1 MSKYNKIAIAVLAAS
16 AMISGSAMAGTVTST
31 ATATWAATATKD
43 TTSNLVVTPLG
54 SLTFDYAA
62 GTESF
67 NTQKGLFD
75 VSIKGQGGAGATVT
89 AFTLTAQPA
98 TTKLSHLSDPKNTLD
113 VGIRWYGADLD
124 STKATTLVDGT
135 VSAHGLSGLG
145 DGSADAS
152 AQDEFTFFIA
162 DANNGTASIAAK
174 DAMDGVYSGDV
185 SVDFV
190 ANWTTS

>member
-16 AMISGSAMAGTVTST
+16 AMISGSAMAATVTST
-31 ATATWAATATKD
+31 ATATWSATATKD

-67 NTQKGLFD
+67 NTQNGLFD
-75 VSIKGQGGAGATVT
+75 VSIKGQATAT

-98 TTKLSHLSDPKNTLD
+98 TTTLSHLSDPANTLK
-113 VGIRWYGADLD
+113 VGMRWYGVDLD
-124 STKATTLVDGT
+124 SAKATTLVDGT

-145 DGSADAS
+145 NGTADAS
-152 AQDEFTFFIA
+152 AQESFTFFISEYNDGSA
-162 DANNGTASIAAK
+162 VKPIK
-174 DAMDGVYSGDV
+174 DTLDGIYSGDV

>member
-75 VSIKGQGGAGATVT
+75 VAIKGQAGAT

-98 TTKLSHLSDPKNTLD
+98 TTTLSHLSDPANTLE
-113 VGIRWYGADLD
+113 VGMRWYGADLD
-124 STKATTLVDGT
+124 SATATTLVDGT

-145 DGSADAS
+145 DGTVDAT
-152 AQDEFTFFIA
+152 AQEEFTFFIA
-162 DANNGTASIAAK
+162 DANDGSASVAAK
-174 DAMDGVYSGDV
+174 DALDGVYTGDV

-190 ANWTTS
+190 ANWTTP